1 MKSLITL
8 TSSILRPWISSS
20 FCNVEYG
27 MVCGGRRDWEG
38 EGVGE
43 GVDTEK
49 EVSKG
54 N

>member
-8 TSSILRPWISSS
+8 TSSILRPWMSSS

-27 MVCGGRRDWEG
+27 MVCGGRRDWED
-38 EGVGE
+38 VG
-43 GVDTEK
+43 TEK